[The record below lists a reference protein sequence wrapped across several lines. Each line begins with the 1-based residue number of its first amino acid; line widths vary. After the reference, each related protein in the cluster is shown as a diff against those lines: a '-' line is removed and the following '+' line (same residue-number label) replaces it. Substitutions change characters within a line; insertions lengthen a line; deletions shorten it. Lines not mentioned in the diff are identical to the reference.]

1 MASLEAI
8 ERMIA
13 PTLESMGFAIVRLS
27 FSGSMR
33 KTLQL
38 LAERADARP
47 ISVDDCAQISRVVS
61 AVLDVE
67 DPIAGSYVLEVS
79 SPGIDRPLVRK
90 DDYRRFAGHEAKVE
104 LDQPH
109 DGQKR
114 FKGRLEGI
122 EGDMVRLN
130 IEGRTVELP
139 FAAILKA
146 KLILTDALLKAAA
159 GNPSEHKAER
169 A

>member
-1 MASLEAI
+1 MASVETI

-13 PTLESMGFAIVRLS
+13 PTLESMGYAVVRLS
-27 FSGSMR
+27 FAGSTR

-38 LAERADARP
+38 LVERADARP
-47 ISVDDCAQISRVVS
+47 ISVENCAEISRVVS

-67 DPIAGSYVLEVS
+67 DPIAGAYVLEVS
-79 SPGIDRPLVRK
+79 SPGIDRPLVRH
-90 DDYRRFAGHEAKVE
+90 DDYRRFAGHDAKVE
-104 LDQPH
+104 LDHPQ

-122 EGDMVRLN
+122 EGDMVRLM

-139 FAAILKA
+139 FAAIRSA
-146 KLILTDALLKAAA
+146 KLILTDALLKAAV
-159 GNPSEHKAER
+159 GNPNEHKAER